1 MYLRYSMRGAR
12 SRGGLLEIQI
22 ALHTLAHRA
31 TASVGH
37 AALRLSAAQTWLQQW
52 IAEHEGTL
60 QYHGPVRKPAE
71 IGTSARGRSRIPTLI
86 LMTVRSV
93 DEAIAGHGD
102 SMATWWTLNPTHS
115 FVLLSDDDCRAFI
128 KVCCSR
134 DEQLAYTLLKH
145 GPQRADLFRA
155 IFMREVGGIYID
167 QDSTLK
173 QPLHSF
179 MPPWA
184 SIVTGANQPVNQS
197 FRTAWTFNFLAF
209 APGCPIW
216 EHAVQH
222 VTRRVIEQARW
233 ACLKDKMGC
242 RGFMNCVQNI
252 TGTRP
257 YQRAVEAITRRYGC
271 RSMADCQNATHP
283 MLRRLHVV
291 PPAEL
296 PYEHTPCHAKR
307 TGKHHVQTLCMRSND
322 SKPHYVSLPEAAY
335 SFYKANPRG
344 KRLHS
349 SAPGFFQ
356 SHCDGAVPSGAN
368 DRNPGKLS
376 TGWWTRT

>member
-1 MYLRYSMRGAR
+1 MHHVEPSLIYHVGPSLKR
-12 SRGGLLEIQI
+12 SRLNSRVALVPRCILLNHPRFTTWNPRSILESLSTSSSSCV
-22 ALHTLAHRA
+22 ALA
-31 TASVGH
+31 V
-37 AALRLSAAQTWLQQW
+37 AALR
-52 IAEHEGTL
+52 EDG
-60 QYHGPVRKPAE
+60 
-71 IGTSARGRSRIPTLI
+71 
-86 LMTVRSV
+86 
-93 DEAIAGHGD
+93 
-102 SMATWWTLNPTHS
+102 
-115 FVLLSDDDCRAFI
+115 
-128 KVCCSR
+128 
-134 DEQLAYTLLKH
+134 
-145 GPQRADLFRA
+145 
-155 IFMREVGGIYID
+155 
-167 QDSTLK
+167 
-173 QPLHSF
+173 
-179 MPPWA
+179 
-184 SIVTGANQPVNQS
+184 
-197 FRTAWTFNFLAF
+197 
-209 APGCPIW
+209 
-216 EHAVQH
+216 
-222 VTRRVIEQARW
+222 
-233 ACLKDKMGC
+233 
-242 RGFMNCVQNI
+242 
-252 TGTRP
+252 
-257 YQRAVEAITRRYGC
+257 GC